1 MAVSLYASSI
11 SGALKGVE
19 GYMGSDTELRKR
31 IDRILNDK

>member
-11 SGALKGVE
+11 SGSLKRVE
-19 GYMGSDTELRKR
+19 GYIGSHTELRKR